1 MSKESE
7 ALGKAAG
14 NLGRIVQK
22 GKELAQEERRP
33 PIPVVLPSKGPPT
46 PTEQPPRS

>member
-22 GKELAQEERRP
+22 GKELAAEERRP
-33 PIPVVLPSKGPPT
+33 PTPLPPPEKAPPT
-46 PTEQPPRS
+46 PTELPPRS

>member
-1 MSKESE
+1 MSKESD

-22 GKELAQEERRP
+22 GKELAAEERRP
-33 PIPVVLPSKGPPT
+33 PTLPLVPEKAPPT